1 MEPAAWILYSWLSE
15 MQENERA
22 ESGLSDNV
30 VLKLS
35 HCRLLEVL
43 ILRQLSGKMCKKQN
57 KGRGS
62 CLLTILYG

>member
-30 VLKLS
+30 VINYKSLS
-35 HCRLLEVL
+35 SAEVL
-43 ILRQLSGKMCKKQN
+43 ILRQLSEKIM
-57 KGRGS
+57 
-62 CLLTILYG
+62 